1 MDKSAPIEG
10 YLGRKTQISTILKL
24 FEPHQA
30 DNITVKGE
38 RAFEVCPKCGKVH
51 PVIVKCIR
59 NEVGLNRINSDHS
72 VIKSYYRQYSGV
84 ASRYINR
91 HASMFAYVRKLKGM
105 SRLSALSGSM
115 ASYLPERNSGTAG
128 YTLRMI

>member
-1 MDKSAPIEG
+1 MDKTAEING
-10 YLGRKTQISTILKL
+10 DFGGKTQISTILKL
-24 FEPHQA
+24 FEPHLA
-30 DNITVKGE
+30 DNSIVKGG
-38 RAFEVCPKCGKVH
+38 RVFEVCPKCGKVH

-72 VIKSYYRQYSGV
+72 VIKSYYRQYRV
-84 ASRYINR
+84 AASRYINR